1 MMMQLVVVEDEYIQ
15 LEEYR
20 TLCEQYLQG
29 EQYKITCYMDA
40 EGLQEHMKLGKG
52 IDILN

>member
-40 EGLQEHMKLGKG
+40 EGLQEHMK
-52 IDILN
+52 